1 MESDETPKQ
10 KIKIEIKTV
19 IEAGEK
25 TEVDKERN
33 TEIQIQRK
41 RQEKKKNTENGKI
54 YIISTVIKGVH
65 CFKYTTRLR

>member
-10 KIKIEIKTV
+10 KIKIEIKRV

-25 TEVDKERN
+25 TDVDKDIN
-33 TEIQIQRK
+33 RK
-41 RQEKKKNTENGKI
+41 RGKRRIRNTENGKI

>member
-19 IEAGEK
+19 IEAGQK

-41 RQEKKKNTENGKI
+41 RQETDKKHRERENIHHFNCNQGG
-54 YIISTVIKGVH
+54 SM
-65 CFKYTTRLR
+65 L